1 MGLFEP
7 MHLIVI
13 LVIALVIFGPGKIG
27 DLGGSLGRAVRDFK
41 KAMHEETPPAA
52 AQAPEVQPAAPRP
65 ELAQP
70 ASAEPASPT
79 AAMAREDA
87 PVHDAPV
94 GPAAKTA

>member
-41 KAMHEETPPAA
+41 KAMHEETPSAPPAEASPAA
-52 AQAPEVQPAAPRP
+52 AQPELMQPAA
-65 ELAQP
+65 ATP
-70 ASAEPASPT
+70 APPA

-87 PVHDAPV
+87 PTHDAPA
-94 GPAAKTA
+94 GAATKTA